1 MEKSP
6 MFTPRH
12 EFASRVVIPLTG
24 KRNVPDG
31 IETEVEAKRPAI
43 DSPRERPASPV
54 PNKRKQR
61 KPPNYLRHGDRCCI
75 IKRVA
80 DGEPQAALA
89 REFGVTRAAVCQMYK
104 NRAEILSRES
114 EPDQQSPASTLPQP
128 ALLQDTRTAVNRPR
142 EQIFPHGDS
151 ERAVASVLH
160 VPTLQSRS
168 KTVTLLLR
176 TLQDERTNSVDSR
189 RAAARL
195 TLCVVLILMVRQVRD
210 AVCSFINGPHD
221 KRANV
226 EHAGQIHVK
235 AEPTGGY
242 MNWQLEYLDVPDN
255 IMDFEVLLFSTSAN
269 GGAECKAIEVAMCP
283 VQSYVDTLYLSILCI
298 GKIGQALRRIGVL
311 ECRICLVMAV
321 CSTHGYEKLSARYPR
336 VKIISA
342 AIGDEWTLQQG
353 LHPQSVGPSSHP
365 LVPNELN
372 VS

>member
-12 EFASRVVIPLTG
+12 EFASRVVVPLTG

-31 IETEVEAKRPAI
+31 FETEVEAKRPAI

-61 KPPNYLRHGDRCCI
+61 KSPNYLRHGDRCCI

-114 EPDQQSPASTLPQP
+114 EPDQQSPAPTLPQP
-128 ALLQDTRTAVNRPR
+128 ALLQDTQTAVNRPR
-142 EQIFPHGDS
+142 EQIFPYGGS

-195 TLCVVLILMVRQVRD
+195 TFILLEETLASFDQRVGDSGRAYKGATFC
-210 AVCSFINGPHD
+210 AVTLGDESTSFLTAFSQIDPHGST
-221 KRANV
+221 
-226 EHAGQIHVK
+226 GQIHVK

-269 GGAECKAIEVAMCP
+269 GGAECKAIE
-283 VQSYVDTLYLSILCI
+283 
-298 GKIGQALRRIGVL
+298 ALRRIGVL

-353 LHPQSVGPSSHP
+353 LHPQNVGPSSHP